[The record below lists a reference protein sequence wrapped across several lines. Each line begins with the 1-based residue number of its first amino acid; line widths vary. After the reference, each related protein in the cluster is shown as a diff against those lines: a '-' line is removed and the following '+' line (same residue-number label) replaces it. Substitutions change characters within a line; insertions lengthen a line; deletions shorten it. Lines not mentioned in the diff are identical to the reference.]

1 MNYERLVHNLRK
13 KAYDYSNDKAEQFS
27 RVLSEAKK
35 RKIANYQN
43 DEEYMKAKEKK
54 NQQLLFR
61 TR

>member
-1 MNYERLVHNLRK
+1 MNYERLVHDLRK
-13 KAYDYSNDKAEQFS
+13 KAYDYSNDNAEKFS

-35 RKIANYQN
+35 RKIANYQK

-54 NQQLLFR
+54 NQQLLFI

>member
-13 KAYDYSNDKAEQFS
+13 KAYDYGNDKAKKFS

-35 RKIANYQN
+35 RKIANYYK
-43 DEEYMKAKEKK
+43 DEKYLKAREEK